1 MKVCIWGFLMAV
13 LMLFGPAGSAQAMI
27 ISVVNHSFE
36 DITGQSTFNEF
47 TFGTPTGWD
56 LYNPDG
62 VIGNPGVFTGTLN
75 NPDDNF
81 FNEPAPDG
89 TRVAILFNNQQHG
102 TGIYG
107 YQQTLGATLQ
117 ADTTYQLTVEVGN
130 IASGT
135 AIDNTFYNLSG
146 FPGYRVELLAD
157 LNPISIGEEIV
168 IASDDNTLF
177 GSIDEGY
184 FETSIVTANIGGLHA
199 QLGESLAIRLIN
211 LNVIPGGIPLP
222 DLEVDF
228 DNVQFATVDP
238 EPVPEPTTVVLLGIA
253 LAGLTGAEVIRRR
266 GKKKQLRKAK

>member
-1 MKVCIWGFLMAV
+1 MVRAWQSYSTTSNMALASMV
-13 LMLFGPAGSAQAMI
+13 TNS
-27 ISVVNHSFE
+27 
-36 DITGQSTFNEF
+36 
-47 TFGTPTGWD
+47 
-56 LYNPDG
+56 
-62 VIGNPGVFTGTLN
+62 
-75 NPDDNF
+75 
-81 FNEPAPDG
+81 
-89 TRVAILFNNQQHG
+89 
-102 TGIYG
+102 
-107 YQQTLGATLQ
+107 ATLQ

-266 GKKKQLRKAK
+266 GKKKQLIKAK